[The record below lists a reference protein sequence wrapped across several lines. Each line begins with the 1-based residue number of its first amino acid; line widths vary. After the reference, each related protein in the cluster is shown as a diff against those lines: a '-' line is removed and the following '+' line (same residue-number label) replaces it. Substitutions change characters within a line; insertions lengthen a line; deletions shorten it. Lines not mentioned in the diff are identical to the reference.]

1 MSYLHVK
8 LKTPK
13 TIPSWAV
20 RTLLGQIRERPPSPP
35 PNPRWELPL
44 PVWMWLAFCQGLCM
58 VLIQANSYPTL
69 SMPRWELLLPV
80 GMLLTSCANSPLHLS
95 PPPPPAA
102 GESYPSCI
110 GASSP
115 TPSPL
120 GELALSV
127 SMLLTCYVFSQG
139 LRTVLIQ
146 ANWRSGWQPLEPW
159 EKVRDIMLG
168 HRATLNRKSK
178 MVVVWFC
185 FRRSVID
192 TSGKVFFKFYIDWE
206 SIKKVSFTA
215 CPMGNL
221 FLAGSSPREV
231 F

>member
-1 MSYLHVK
+1 MGVTPSCMNVTCILPGAVHGVDSSELVSHPLH
-8 LKTPK
+8 
-13 TIPSWAV
+13 A
-20 RTLLGQIRERPPSPP
+20 
-35 PNPRWELPL
+35 
-44 PVWMWLAFCQGLCM
+44 
-58 VLIQANSYPTL
+58 
-69 SMPRWELLLPV
+69 PV
-80 GMLLTSCANSPLHLS
+80 GVTPSCRNVTYELCQLASTPP

-127 SMLLTCYVFSQG
+127 SMLLTCYVFPQG

-146 ANWRSGWQPLEPW
+146 ANWPSGWQPLEPW

-168 HRATLNRKSK
+168 HRATLNRKSN
-178 MVVVWFC
+178 MAVVWFC

-206 SIKKVSFTA
+206 SVKKVSFTA
-215 CPMGNL
+215 CPLGNL